1 MADVVIV
8 GGGVCGLALA
18 ARLQARGQDC
28 LVFEARA
35 RLGGRVLTQAS
46 ARSGL
51 DVDLGPAWFWPESQP
66 LITRLLADLALA
78 TFPQHEQGAVLH
90 LQDPDKRP
98 EILETGSVHGGAWRV
113 AGGVGRLVEALASR
127 LAPGTV
133 RLQHVLTRLRDR
145 GEAIELD
152 FRAPEGALG
161 LQARRVVLAA
171 PPRLVDERILFEP
184 PLAAEVVE
192 AMHEARTWMA
202 STAKVV
208 FGYEAATWREKGWS
222 GNAFVS
228 HEQAVLGE
236 IFDSCEDQG
245 PGGALGG
252 FLALSPTDRSAFAAG
267 LPMLMGNQ
275 VGQVFGP
282 ELEQGEQLYQD
293 WAKQYW
299 TCSALDL
306 VEPATEHVTVSNP
319 LLRRGLWGGKLL
331 LGGSETAAGAA
342 GYLEGAISAA
352 VRIDETLA
360 QETVM
365 ASEQPSGGAEGLDG
379 MDPVNAAS
387 LARFAAWVGEAGQTA
402 FDLYRQ
408 LLNRRLAAQ
417 ERDQLTQRAV
427 LEAVEQT
434 FEQAL
439 LVLGGLR
446 FRMHAVPL
454 ERGRSGLMPQVQA
467 PFGAFLRNLLDD
479 VISFNRTSC
488 ALSNFPDEHKISAP
502 YREVILLDVAAAW
515 KEFCLAAN
523 SVLLAMADGEAQGS
537 GAGPSGGRMD

>member
-1 MADVVIV
+1 MANIVIV

-18 ARLQARGQDC
+18 ARLQARGEDC

-35 RLGGRVLTQAS
+35 RLGGRVLTKTS

-51 DVDLGPAWFWPESQP
+51 DVDLGPAWFWPETQP
-66 LITRLLADLALA
+66 LIARLLADLGLA
-78 TFPQHEQGAVLH
+78 TFPQHDQGAVLH

-98 EILETGSVHGGAWRV
+98 EVLEIESVHAGARRI
-113 AGGVGRLVEALASR
+113 AGGVGRLVEALAGR
-127 LAPGTV
+127 LPAGTV
-133 RLQHVLTRLRDR
+133 RLQHALTRLRDR
-145 GEAIELD
+145 GDEIELD
-152 FRAPEGALG
+152 FRAPEGVVSLRA
-161 LQARRVVLAA
+161 QRVVLAL

-184 PLAAEVVE
+184 PLPADVVD

-202 STAKVV
+202 STAKAV
-208 FGYEAATWREKGWS
+208 FGYEAATWRAKGWS

-236 IFDSCEDQG
+236 IFDSCEDA
-245 PGGALGG
+245 GGGAALGG
-252 FLALSPTDRSAFAAG
+252 FLALSPSDRSAFGAG

-275 VGQVFGP
+275 IGQVFGP

-306 VEPATEHVTVSNP
+306 VEPATEHVSVSNP
-319 LLRRGLWGGKLL
+319 LLRRGLWNAKLF

-342 GYLEGAISAA
+342 GYLEGAVAA
-352 VRIDETLA
+352 AARIDETLA
-360 QETVM
+360 QEKVM
-365 ASEQPSGGAEGLDG
+365 ASERPTGAMEGLDG
-379 MDPVNAAS
+379 MDPVNAVS
-387 LARFAAWVGEAGQTA
+387 LARFAAWVGEAEQTA

-439 LVLGGLR
+439 LVLGGLP

-454 ERGRSGLMPQVQA
+454 ERGRSGLTPHVQA
-467 PFGAFLRNLLDD
+467 PFGGFLRDLLDD
-479 VISFNRTSC
+479 VMSFNRTSC

-523 SVLLAMADGEAQGS
+523 SVLLAMADVEAQGS
-537 GAGPSGGRMD
+537 EAGPAGGRMD